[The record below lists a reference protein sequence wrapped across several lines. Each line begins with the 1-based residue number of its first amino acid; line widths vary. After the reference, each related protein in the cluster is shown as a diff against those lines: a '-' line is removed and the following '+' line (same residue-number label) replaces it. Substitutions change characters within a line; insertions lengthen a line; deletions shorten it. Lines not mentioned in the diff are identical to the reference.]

1 MKLAPRENDEQR
13 RRRVVGRIRNELRVH
28 VADDLVEIARAGK
41 LPDRWMHASDVNQFL
56 DENGYWAKHRHVL
69 ARFLSRA
76 ACEDVVLKAL
86 DVLACTHAETWGR
99 AGSQFKPYNRDW
111 NDYAAAKANLLRREH
126 PEAERTA
133 FHTGSDGAS
142 VLFAH
147 DDYRNDRRAR
157 DEVAHL
163 RQFLAD
169 TGIPELGFGTSDD
182 GRTWVMVVWSQDEQ
196 ALQTALFRAWETAFG
211 SAAA

>member
-1 MKLAPRENDEQR
+1 MKLASKETDEQR

-28 VADDLVEIARAGK
+28 LANDLVELARVGK
-41 LPDRWMHASDVNQFL
+41 LPDQWMTAADVNQL
-56 DENGYWAKHRHVL
+56 LEDGGYWAGHVHPL
-69 ARFLSRA
+69 ARFLSRS
-76 ACEDVVLKAL
+76 ACEEVVAKAL

-111 NDYAAAKANLLRREH
+111 NRYAADKANLLRRDY
-126 PEAERTA
+126 PRADRTA

-147 DDYRNDRRAR
+147 DDYANDPRAR
-157 DEVAHL
+157 KGVALL
-163 RQFLAD
+163 RQYLRDA
-169 TGIPELGFGTSDD
+169 GIPELGFGTSDD

-196 ALQTALFRAWETAFG
+196 TLQRALFQAWQTAFG
-211 SAAA
+211 AAA